1 VVDFESKMTGNE
13 KRAAVALASIMSMRM
28 LGLFMILPVFALY
41 AQNLPNT
48 SPTLIGLAI
57 GIYGLTQ
64 AFFQIPFGMLSDRFG
79 RKPMILIGL
88 LIFAGGSVIAA
99 SSASIL
105 GIIIGRA
112 LQGAG
117 AISAVILALTADLTR
132 EEHRT
137 KAMAILGMSIGA
149 SFLLALVMGPLF
161 SHWMGVQGIFW
172 ITALFAG
179 IGIALLFFI
188 VPQPTQSHFHR
199 DTEPVPAQFKKIL
212 QNTQLLRLNF
222 GILVLHLVI
231 TALFV
236 VMPIVL
242 KDNLGIVS
250 HWKIYL
256 SVLLA
261 AAATML
267 PFVII
272 AEKYRLTKIIFITAI
287 AILSIAE
294 LSFSYFK
301 NNASAIIFLLYV
313 FFTAFSLLEAN
324 LPSLISRI
332 APADGKGTAMGIYSS
347 AQFFGAFLGGLCGGW
362 LQQHYSI
369 DAVFI
374 FCAVLVG
381 LWFIFAVTME
391 SPRYLS
397 NHLINTGDIDKQQ
410 AQELTEHLKKIAGV
424 VEAVITEHL
433 KKIAGVVEAVIIIE
447 DRTAYL
453 KVDRQHLNTVA
464 LNKFFATHET
474 H

>member
-41 AQNLPNT
+41 AQHLPNT
-48 SPTLIGLAI
+48 SPTLVGLAI

-64 AFFQIPFGMLSDRFG
+64 ACFQIPFGMLSDRFG
-79 RKPMILIGL
+79 RKRMILIGL
-88 LIFAGGSVIAA
+88 LLFAVGSVIAA
-99 SSASIL
+99 LSTSIL
-105 GIIIGRA
+105 GIILGRA

-149 SFLLALVMGPLF
+149 SFLLALVLGPLF

-172 ITALFAG
+172 MTAIFAG
-179 IGIALLFFI
+179 IGIIVLFFI
-188 VPQPTQSHFHR
+188 VPQAKQIHFHR
-199 DTEPVPAQFKKIL
+199 DTEPVPAQFSTIL
-212 QNTQLLRLNF
+212 KNMQLLRLNF
-222 GILVLHLVI
+222 GILILHLVI

-242 KDNLGIVS
+242 KNLGLVN

-261 AAATML
+261 AAVTML

-287 AILSIAE
+287 ATLTISE
-294 LSFSYFK
+294 LSFAHFQ
-301 NNASAIIFLLYV
+301 NNLYGMMFSLYI

-347 AQFFGAFLGGLCGGW
+347 SQFFGAFLGGLCGGW

-369 DAVFI
+369 SAVFI

-381 LWFIFAVTME
+381 LWLIFAVTME

-397 NHLINTGDIDKQQ
+397 NRLISTGDIDKKQ
-410 AQELTEHLKKIAGV
+410 ALELTENLKQIAGV
-424 VEAVITEHL
+424 VEAVI
-433 KKIAGVVEAVIIIE
+433 VVE

-453 KVDRQHLNTVA
+453 KVDRQQLNVVA
-464 LNKFFATHET
+464 LNEFFATHKT